1 MTAMASLLARGGEG
15 GRERAVFALP
25 RGRGPS
31 RSGRGRRETERGLR
45 STTRVAAARGVDP
58 K

>member
-1 MTAMASLLARGGEG
+1 MTAMASLLARTEEGEEG
-15 GRERAVFALP
+15 CLRVH
-25 RGRGPS
+25 RGVE
-31 RSGRGRRETERGLR
+31 GRRGAAGERRDPR